1 MPDETKQTDF
11 AAMSAPTAN
20 HERLT
25 PFVGKFRAEVKIWMG
40 PGDPN
45 VSTGTMT
52 NTFALGGRFLRQEY
66 KGDPN
71 DGPFPSFEGHGY
83 WGFNKATGK
92 YEGFWIDN
100 ASTIMQ
106 VDAGDVDDSGKRWE
120 MKGEMVGPTGDPF
133 VKRSVITLDDEDHHS
148 IEMFFIHGDQES
160 KAMEIRY
167 TRSN

>member
-1 MPDETKQTDF
+1 MPDEPKQPDF
-11 AAMSAPTAN
+11 AAMSAPAPA

-25 PFVGKFRAEVKIWMG
+25 PFVGTFRAEVKIWMG

-45 VSTGTMT
+45 LSTGKMT

-71 DGPFPSFEGHGY
+71 DGPFPEFEGHGY

-106 VDAGDVDDSGKRWE
+106 TDAGDVDDSGKRWE
-120 MKGEMVGPTGDPF
+120 MKGEMVGPNGDPL
-133 VKRSVITLDDEDHHS
+133 VKRSVITLEDDDHHS

-160 KAMEIRY
+160 RAMEIRY

>member
-1 MPDETKQTDF
+1 MPDENKQTDF
-11 AAMSAPTAN
+11 AAMSAPTAD

-25 PFVGKFRAEVKIWMG
+25 PFVGTFRAEVKIWMG

-52 NTFALGGRFLRQEY
+52 NTFELGGRFLRQEF

-71 DGPFPSFEGHGY
+71 DGPFPAFEGHGY

-106 VDAGDVDDSGKRWE
+106 VDKGDVDDSGKRWE
-120 MKGEMVGPTGDPF
+120 MKGEM
-133 VKRSVITLDDEDHHS
+133 KRSVITLDDEDHHS
-148 IEMFFIHGDQES
+148 IEMFFTRGDQES
-160 KAMEIRY
+160 KEMEIRY